1 MTMDEVLEYIPIKH
15 HDEYKVIIS
24 NEKQIDN
31 VYIKQDDIRTDLFS
45 KLEYALSEKRNYNYS
60 EYEYEITPVEN
71 HKQERIFM
79 VNTIK
84 KEINVIYWFSN
95 KLFYNRSYGLNREVE
110 YEIDEERIL
119 SVKVHFTITEYQ
131 QVGGSKIM
139 CGTGH
144 SYFRGGQSVPYTRK
158 GYELYQ
164 FDTKTNL
171 YLGYIEAKIITP
183 ERKWHKE
190 KY

>member
-1 MTMDEVLEYIPIKH
+1 
-15 HDEYKVIIS
+15 
-24 NEKQIDN
+24 
-31 VYIKQDDIRTDLFS
+31 
-45 KLEYALSEKRNYNYS
+45 
-60 EYEYEITPVEN
+60 
-71 HKQERIFM
+71 M

-95 KLFYNRSYGLNREVE
+95 KLFYNRSYGLDRKIK
-110 YEIDEERIL
+110 YESDEERIL
-119 SVKVHFTITEYQ
+119 SVKVNFTFTDYQ
-131 QVGGSKIM
+131 QVGGAKIM

-144 SYFRGGQSVPYTRK
+144 SYFRGGQSVPYTRN